1 MFERILMMTDLTDTS
16 RRAFA
21 PVADL
26 ARRQKGTRV
35 ILAHAVVGST
45 EQYFLDALIRAQIDA
60 KARKKARAGLDEM
73 AAELGAM
80 GVDVEA
86 VLEVGSPF
94 NVVPA
99 LVQRYE
105 AQLVVLPTHSQHS
118 LVRRISNSVTARAI
132 RDHVVPVLTINENF
146 DPKNWAG
153 FGPIVHPVDF
163 GDQQRSGLL
172 TAEDFAAATQSDL
185 KLVHVLRPLNLAS
198 IYDDD
203 ERELARIVEQSE
215 EDLHTRVETG
225 MAEVLSK
232 LTRVNGQASV
242 LTHNNAGEGIVDY
255 LNSIDAGLA
264 VLPALGRD
272 AVHTQLMGS
281 VAEHVIRY
289 ASCPVLVYDRPLFG

>member
-35 ILAHAVVGST
+35 VLAHAVVGST
-45 EQYFLDALIRAQIDA
+45 EQYFLDSLIRAQIDA
-60 KARKKARAGLDEM
+60 KARAKARTGLDEI
-73 AAELGAM
+73 AAELSAM
-80 GVDVEA
+80 GVDVEP
-86 VLEVGSPF
+86 VLEIGSPF
-94 NVVPA
+94 NVVPD
-99 LVQRYE
+99 LVQRYN

-118 LVRRISNSVTARAI
+118 LVRRISNSVTARTI
-132 RDHVVPVLTINENF
+132 RDHVVPVLTINDHF
-146 DPKNWAG
+146 DPKTWAG

-172 TAEDFAAATQSDL
+172 TAEDFAAATQTEL
-185 KLVHVLRPLNLAS
+185 QLVHVLRPMNLAS

-203 ERELARIVEQSE
+203 ERELARIVEQSAD
-215 EDLHTRVETG
+215 DLHGRVEAG
-225 MAEVLSK
+225 MAEVLAR
-232 LTRVNGQASV
+232 LTRVKGQSRV
-242 LTHNNAGEGIVDY
+242 LTHNNAGVGIVDY
-255 LNSIDAGLA
+255 LSTVGAGLA

-289 ASCPVLVYDRPLFG
+289 APCPVLVYDRPLFA